1 MAKIL
6 TVYYSRKGENYFG
19 GTIRSIKKGNTERV
33 AEYIQK
39 AVGGDLFE
47 LETVREYS
55 ADYKTCTEEAA
66 AEKRSNARR
75 ISHIMP
81 DEVYYYEGW
90 NVLCLN
96 YAEGD
101 ISPYTVSYIGKIH
114 DTSFSEI
121 LKAAEN
127 ELEIRIEG

>member
-1 MAKIL
+1 MADDEVLCLNIRCMKIL
-6 TVYYSRKGENYFG
+6 LEGRVYSVETEDSELLRMTEAILPQTMQFRRN
-19 GTIRSIKKGNTERV
+19 GNTEFV
-33 AEYIQK
+33 AE
-39 AVGGDLFE
+39 LP
-47 LETVREYS
+47 
-55 ADYKTCTEEAA
+55 
-66 AEKRSNARR
+66 EKPVNDARR